1 MTAAAHSAAVT
12 RYGVPLGMQRI
23 HSEHLPAD
31 CSFPA
36 DILLREEPEDEEEED
51 EEEHDSG
58 EDEDGDDGYSE

>member
-1 MTAAAHSAAVT
+1 
-12 RYGVPLGMQRI
+12 MQRI
-23 HSEHLPAD
+23 HSQYFSAD
-31 CSFPA
+31 CSSP